1 VGVIRLASSEMGAA
15 YARDSSVFHQGEFGS
30 DVQRGYDRI
39 ELTERQ
45 SFGDKMPG
53 SPEKAG
59 PASEV
64 LKK

>member
-1 VGVIRLASSEMGAA
+1 MGAA